1 LRRASSSLACFNL
14 FSACCNL
21 IFASVAFRCS
31 CFASSRFLFCFFSLA
46 LSASFFALASSWEI
60 ESKCGSVRHQ
70 SVNVR
75 TWINYYTWGLLTWV
89 NYYTWSPLTGLI
101 TTPGARSPV
110 VHSTTLA
117 TVGAHS
123 PAVLSQNPAAL
134 SPLLALPPVP
144 FARRLRFRRR
154 RWIAAHH
161 ITRTRDPVADSGRY
175 RRCTPIHHWVRWVV
189 RSVVH

>member
-31 CFASSRFLFCFFSLA
+31 SFASSRFRFCFFSLA
-46 LSASFFALASSWEI
+46 LSASSFALASSWEI
-60 ESKCGSVRHQ
+60 DPKCGSVRHQ
-70 SVNVR
+70 SVNV
-75 TWINYYTWGLLTWV
+75 WTWV
-89 NYYTWSPLTGLI
+89 NCYTWSPLTGLI
-101 TTPGARSPV
+101 TTPGAHSPV
-110 VHSTTLA
+110 VHSTTLS

-134 SPLLALPPVP
+134 SPLLALPPAP
-144 FARRLRFRRR
+144 FARRLRFRRH